1 MKILIVFNH
10 PAPYKVR
17 GFNEL
22 AKYVD
27 LDVIFERRSAK
38 DRPKDFY
45 NFLDFKFNAIFLKH
59 GAFGKENS
67 NTNELIKYLKKYH
80 QKYDLIIM
88 NGYSQVTEMR
98 AIKYLNKHHIKFAL
112 MINGGV
118 IKKENFI
125 KRTIKK
131 KFISSA
137 CAYLSPCLAA
147 DEYLIYYGANKDK
160 IYHYPYSTF
169 YDEDVLISPL
179 NEQEKES
186 IRQKCHL
193 PSGKIIMTSSQFIER
208 KNNLFL
214 LSLFKNRK
222 ETLLLIGSGV
232 EKEKYID
239 YIRDNEMKNVI
250 MLDFLKRDELFEI
263 MKCVD
268 GFITLS
274 KEDIFG
280 HTTLEAMANG
290 LPVISSVNVI
300 SSKEY
305 INNKNGY
312 LVHLDNIEEI
322 NYALDNLDYNKQ
334 SPFALISAKENTIN
348 KTGYNL
354 YINIKDIVKCE

>member
-27 LDVIFERRSAK
+27 LDVVFERRNAK

-45 NFLDFKFNAIFLKH
+45 NYLDFKFNAIFLKK

-67 NTNELIKYLKKYH
+67 NTNELVKYLKKHH
-80 QKYDLIIM
+80 QEYDLIIM
-88 NGYSQVTEMR
+88 NGYSQITEMR
-98 AIKYLNKHHIKFAL
+98 AIKYLNKHHIKFVL

-125 KRTIKK
+125 KRNIKK

-147 DEYLIYYGANKDK
+147 DEYLKYYGAKIDN

-169 YDEDVLISPL
+169 YDEDVLSKPL
-179 NEQEKES
+179 DEKQKEI
-186 IRQKCHL
+186 IRQKLHL
-193 PSGKIIMTSSQFIER
+193 PSGKIIMTSAQFIER

-214 LSLFKNRK
+214 LSIFKNRK
-222 ETLLLIGSGV
+222 ETLLLIGSGP
-232 EKEKYID
+232 EKEKYIE
-239 YIRDNEMKNVI
+239 YIKDNNMKNVI
-250 MLDFLKRDELFEI
+250 MLEFLKRDELFEI
-263 MKCVD
+263 MRCVD

-305 INNKNGY
+305 IDGKNGY

-322 NYALDNLDYNKQ
+322 HHALDNLNYNIQ
-334 SPFALISAKENTIN
+334 SAFALKSAKENTIN

-354 YINIKDIVKCE
+354 YINIKDITKCE

>member
-27 LDVIFERRSAK
+27 LDVIFERKSAK
-38 DRPKDFY
+38 DRSKDFY
-45 NFLDFKFNAIFLKH
+45 NYLDFKFNAIFLKR
-59 GAFGKENS
+59 GAFGNENS
-67 NTNELIKYLKKYH
+67 NTNELKKYLKKHH

-88 NGYSQVTEMR
+88 NGYSQITEMK
-98 AIKYLNKHHIKFAL
+98 AIKYLNKNNIKFAL

-125 KRTIKK
+125 KRKIKK

-137 CAYLSPCLAA
+137 YAYLSPCLAA
-147 DEYLIYYGANKDK
+147 DEYLLYYGANKDK

-169 YDEDVLISPL
+169 YDEDILTKPL
-179 NEQEKES
+179 SKQEKEL
-186 IRQKCHL
+186 IRQKHHL
-193 PSGKIIMTSSQFIER
+193 PNGKIIMTSAQFIER

-214 LSLFKNRK
+214 ISLFKYRK
-222 ETLLLIGSGV
+222 ETLLLIGSGH
-232 EKEKYID
+232 EKEKYND
-239 YIRDNEMKNVI
+239 YIKNNYMKNVI
-250 MLDFLKRDELFEI
+250 VIDFLKRDELFEI

-305 INNKNGY
+305 INGKNGY
-312 LVHLDNIEEI
+312 LVHLDDIDEI
-322 NYALDNLDYNKQ
+322 NRALDNLKYDVQ
-334 SPFALISAKENTIN
+334 SLFALKCAKENTIN

-354 YINIKDIVKCE
+354 YLDIKDITKCE